1 MGLNRAVLAIR
12 ENYAQAMAVTAPLG
26 SVVST
31 TTVAIAYAG
40 GDVVFA
46 TLMAFIASAFWIYTL
61 TLYSSRIASAGGYY
75 TFVYAAY
82 GSRFLAFSTALIEIS
97 AFIFLNVVN
106 VLAVYLMLEAM
117 ASFYG
122 FKMPAWATLLIILFG
137 LAYPTVTS
145 ILVDVRRLLGY
156 LVVFVATLEVVILFA
171 LFALSLTRG
180 FNLSLFL
187 PSHGV
192 SLTGL
197 AIAFLLVLVSLDGAG
212 TATYLGEETRRPLD
226 NVSKGM
232 WLAFIIGGL
241 SMVAGTYALVTLW
254 PYSLL
259 ELAESSQPLIVIT
272 SELGLAYTLIVIAVA
287 AKSLLISNIGTTLAA
302 ARILYN
308 LSREGSAPEILSIV
322 NSRGQPVI
330 ATTLVG
336 LVTAGITLF
345 SIVALDVRTAFV
357 EVGAVTGIL
366 WIAGRILDSLGA
378 PLFLRRIG
386 ELGAGLRMIPRIT
399 LPLLTTAM
407 NVAGLILSILGVTLV
422 QTSILTLT
430 AIIGFTW
437 YILMARFG
445 ALGSI
450 AIDNDNNFIK
460 VDDIIAGRS
469 GRARLDNA

>member
-1 MGLNRAVLAIR
+1 
-12 ENYAQAMAVTAPLG
+12 
-26 SVVST
+26 
-31 TTVAIAYAG
+31 
-40 GDVVFA
+40 
-46 TLMAFIASAFWIYTL
+46 
-61 TLYSSRIASAGGYY
+61 
-75 TFVYAAY
+75 
-82 GSRFLAFSTALIEIS
+82 
-97 AFIFLNVVN
+97 
-106 VLAVYLMLEAM
+106 M

-122 FKMPAWATLLIILFG
+122 FKIPAWATLLIILFG

-422 QTSILTLT
+422 QTFILTLT

-445 ALGSI
+445 ALGSL

-460 VDDIIAGRS
+460 VDDIIASRS